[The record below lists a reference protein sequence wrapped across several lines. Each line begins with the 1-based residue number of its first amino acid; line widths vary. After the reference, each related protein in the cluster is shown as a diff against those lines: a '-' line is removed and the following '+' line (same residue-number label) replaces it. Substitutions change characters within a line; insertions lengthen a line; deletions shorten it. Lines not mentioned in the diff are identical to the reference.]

1 MLRSIWEEEKEK
13 FINGNMVR
21 RIIVVNIAIFILVNL
36 VNLGFYIAFQFSPH
50 DPSQLYTQ
58 SSFYES
64 YLAFFKF
71 FSMSANWKFVLTH
84 PWIIITSMFLHQG
97 FWHILWNMLLMYWF
111 GRIVGDFIGNQRI
124 LPIYL
129 IAGLAGGLIYF
140 LTANLLNYSG
150 PNGYAYGASGAV
162 MGIIVAAGTIA
173 PEYVMRLLLLGDIKL
188 KYIVMALVLLDLFS
202 LASDVNT
209 GGHFAHLGGA
219 LLGFL
224 FVRQLQEGN
233 DWALTVNN
241 ILDRMRGFFSGRGG
255 QRRKPKVVYKNTSGI
270 KKKQQSGSSRS
281 RRGNQQSDGNLNY
294 EEKLNAILDK
304 IKVSGYESLTEEEKE
319 FLFNASKR

>member
-1 MLRSIWEEEKEK
+1 MLRSILEEEKEK

-21 RIIVVNIAIFILVNL
+21 RIIVINIAIFVLVNL
-36 VNLGFYIAFQFSPH
+36 VNLAFYIAFQFSPH
-50 DPSQLYTQ
+50 EPTARYLGSPFHQN
-58 SSFYES
+58 

-84 PWIIITSMFLHQG
+84 PWILFTSMFLHQG

-129 IAGLAGGLIYF
+129 ISGLAGGLIYF
-140 LTANLLNYSG
+140 ITANLMNYTG

-173 PEYVMRLLLLGDIKL
+173 PEYIMRLLLLGDIKL
-188 KYIVMALVLLDLFS
+188 KYIVVALVLLDLFA
-202 LASDVNT
+202 LANDVNT

-224 FVRQLQEGN
+224 FVKQLQEGN
-233 DWALTVNN
+233 DWALPVNN
-241 ILDRMRGFFSGRGG
+241 IIDRITGFFSGGFREN
-255 QRRKPKVVYKNTSGI
+255 RRKPKVVYKNTSRI
-270 KKKQQSGSSRS
+270 KKKQQGGGS
-281 RRGNQQSDGNLNY
+281 RRGSQKSDANQNH

-319 FLFNASKR
+319 FLFNASKK